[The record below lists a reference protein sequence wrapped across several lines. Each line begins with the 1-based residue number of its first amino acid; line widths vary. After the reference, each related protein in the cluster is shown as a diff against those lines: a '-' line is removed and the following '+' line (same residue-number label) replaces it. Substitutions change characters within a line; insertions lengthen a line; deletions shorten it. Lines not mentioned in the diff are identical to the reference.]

1 MIIYLLSFIIRIIL
15 QENTYLTEFG
25 YAAPPDWFSI
35 PFIVVWLVKFL
46 ILFFLYKRYRIRK
59 RLAWSKVIQI
69 YVLTDLL
76 YLVVGYLLLST
87 LMYVL
92 AAIQVCIA
100 LLDCSFFQFY
110 YQEACEC
117 VSTLSIRLKVNFFR
131 ARTSAIQALT
141 TMNC

>member
-1 MIIYLLSFIIRIIL
+1 M
-15 QENTYLTEFG
+15 TEFG

-100 LLDCSFFQFY
+100 LLDCSFF
-110 YQEACEC
+110 
-117 VSTLSIRLKVNFFR
+117 
-131 ARTSAIQALT
+131 
-141 TMNC
+141 